1 MRSGVAASRGAF
13 DPEITMTRYFKL
25 ASLRLLR
32 VGGAK
37 ASTQGQTFGNDLEE
51 EIVRYKA

>member
-1 MRSGVAASRGAF
+1 
-13 DPEITMTRYFKL
+13 MTRFLAL

-32 VGGAK
+32 MGGAK